1 MSPSG
6 NNAPCVYMEVGYSFS
21 KQTNFVFLHN
31 HMIMQWWWSD
41 SGNCVYPHPCLHTL
55 LSAPFSSSSA
65 IHSPTFRWESQP
77 WPTACGPLSLA
88 KQTPCWAFANMI
100 HDNIHLQCS
109 IKLLLLLWVHETLVE
124 YVGINLCHSQT
135 NLFNSLFI
143 GPESDH
149 WQPLSLTDSL
159 TTKG

>member
-6 NNAPCVYMEVGYSFS
+6 NNAPCSYMEVSFS
-21 KQTNFVFLHN
+21 LSTSSKTNLKTNKLLFHN
-31 HMIMQWWWSD
+31 HIIKQGWWW
-41 SGNCVYPHPCLHTL
+41 VVFILIL
-55 LSAPFSSSSA
+55 IFSIFIIINYS
-65 IHSPTFRWESQP
+65 TFRWESQP
-77 WPTACGPLSLA
+77 WQTACGPLSLA
-88 KQTPCWAFANMI
+88 KQTLCWAFANMI
-100 HDNIHLQCS
+100 HENIHLQCS

-124 YVGINLCHSQT
+124 YVGIYLCHSQT